1 MLHLGKRLAQVHAV
15 SSRQLVILAN
25 LVISLGDVPVIF
37 GLSLIFLDH
46 SIDVSTHDMGNAGP
60 MLLGGVLKL
69 LGRRDRRTL
78 RLFRLGVLGL
88 GRLIVAFFVL
98 LAFVAFGPVL
108 GVLVHFFR
116 LPGLAMVSLLTFF
129 SVIWIAVG
137 RG

>member
-25 LVISLGDVPVIF
+25 LVISLGDGPVIF

-69 LGRRDRRTL
+69 LGRRDRRPL
-78 RLFRLGVLGL
+78 RLFRLGFLGL
-88 GRLIVAFFVL
+88 GRLLVAFFVL
-98 LAFVAFGPVL
+98 LSFFAFGLVL
-108 GVLVHFFR
+108 GVLLRIFR
-116 LPGLAMVSLLTFF
+116 LLGLYKIS
-129 SVIWIAVG
+129 
-137 RG
+137 

>member
-25 LVISLGDVPVIF
+25 LVISLGDGPVIF

-69 LGRRDRRTL
+69 LGRSAEHTSEL
-78 RLFRLGVLGL
+78 Q
-88 GRLIVAFFVL
+88 
-98 LAFVAFGPVL
+98 
-108 GVLVHFFR
+108 
-116 LPGLAMVSLLTFF
+116 SLMRH
-129 SVIWIAVG
+129 SYAVFCLKKKNNTKDY
-137 RG
+137 

>member
-25 LVISLGDVPVIF
+25 LVISLGDGPVIF

-78 RLFRLGVLGL
+78 QSEERRGGTEGVRTCSFRCV
-88 GRLIVAFFVL
+88 
-98 LAFVAFGPVL
+98 P
-108 GVLVHFFR
+108 
-116 LPGLAMVSLLTFF
+116 
-129 SVIWIAVG
+129 
-137 RG
+137 

>member
-25 LVISLGDVPVIF
+25 LVISLGDGPVIF

-46 SIDVSTHDMGNAGP
+46 SIDVSTPDMRNAGP

-88 GRLIVAFFVL
+88 VRLLVAFFLFASFVVFGFFLRL
-98 LAFVAFGPVL
+98 LFL
-108 GVLVHFFR
+108 
-116 LPGLAMVSLLTFF
+116 
-129 SVIWIAVG
+129 
-137 RG
+137 